1 MIFPSKRK
9 ERRGEYLGK
18 CVQVVP
24 HVTNEIKRWIEDISR
39 IKVDDSG
46 LYPQIVL
53 VEIGGTVGDLESGCF
68 YEAIRQ
74 LRLDK
79 GEENV
84 IIVFLYCLMKIIKR
98 NLKLFLSF
106 ILTIRNS
113 GEQKTKPTQNGLK
126 ELRTAG
132 LYPDFVICRSEEPWH
147 KYIKEKVALFASL
160 KHKYVRFQ
168 MINL

>member
-1 MIFPSKRK
+1 MERSIWILETMRDSYKWISLNITIWQLEKFTKRFLSTNYKKLNKIFLILFINRK

-24 HVTNEIKRWIEDISR
+24 HVTNEIKRWIEDIAR
-39 IKVDDSG
+39 VKVDDTG
-46 LYPQIVL
+46 KYPQIVL

-84 IIVFLYCLMKIIKR
+84 IIV
-98 NLKLFLSF
+98 NLF
-106 ILTIRNS
+106 I
-113 GEQKTKPTQNGLK
+113 
-126 ELRTAG
+126 
-132 LYPDFVICRSEEPWH
+132 CW
-147 KYIKEKVALFASL
+147 
-160 KHKYVRFQ
+160 
-168 MINL
+168 

>member
-1 MIFPSKRK
+1 M
-9 ERRGEYLGK
+9 GK

-39 IKVDDSG
+39 IKVDSSG

-84 IIVFLYCLMKIIKR
+84 IIVYNLIFQIKKENHQFLVVFELYIDHQKLRGTKNQTDPKWTERIKNSR
-98 NLKLFLSF
+98 SLS
-106 ILTIRNS
+106 
-113 GEQKTKPTQNGLK
+113 
-126 ELRTAG
+126 
-132 LYPDFVICRSEEPWH
+132 
-147 KYIKEKVALFASL
+147 
-160 KHKYVRFQ
+160 
-168 MINL
+168 